1 MTTTKDTTRAS
12 HSATPS
18 DTDPDGVARRM
29 LAGVADVSAE
39 VRDHVGELAGATSA
53 VVAGADTKVQEA
65 SDQSLIM
72 VAGMSVGFAMGL
84 LAGGSNRILVAAVLA
99 PAALIAVRLLE
110 RVGGMDD
117 GSRGGVARRGAGSR

>member
-1 MTTTKDTTRAS
+1 MTTTKDTTRAA
-12 HSATPS
+12 HSATRS
-18 DTDPDGVARRM
+18 DADPDGVARRM

-84 LAGGSNRILVAAVLA
+84 LTGGSNRLVVAAVLA
-99 PAALIAVRLLE
+99 PAALVAFRLLE
-110 RVGGMDD
+110 RIGIADTQG
-117 GSRGGVARRGAGSR
+117 RGGARRSARSR